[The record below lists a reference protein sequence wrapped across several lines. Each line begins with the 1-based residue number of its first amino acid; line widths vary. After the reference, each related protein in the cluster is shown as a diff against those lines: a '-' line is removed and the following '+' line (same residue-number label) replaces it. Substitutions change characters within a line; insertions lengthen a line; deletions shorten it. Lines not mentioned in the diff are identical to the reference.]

1 MDDDFRRSVRQVGP
15 ASWLW
20 TVAARETGGDP
31 FTVPGLRKG
40 MCKSRIQAVNEARE
54 WIDWLHVGPMP
65 VEVSVIDH

>member
-1 MDDDFRRSVRQVGP
+1 MDVFLMRVRQVGP

-20 TVAARETGGDP
+20 TVAAPETGGDP

-40 MCKSRIQAVNEARE
+40 MCKTRVDAGNEARQ

>member
-1 MDDDFRRSVRQVGP
+1 MDVFLMRVRQVGP

-20 TVAARETGGDP
+20 TVAAPETGGDP

-54 WIDWLHVGPMP
+54 WIDGLHVGPMP

>member
-1 MDDDFRRSVRQVGP
+1 MDVFLMRVRQVGP

-20 TVAARETGGDP
+20 TVAAPETGGDP

-40 MCKSRIQAVNEARE
+40 MCKSRADAVNEARQ

>member
-1 MDDDFRRSVRQVGP
+1 MDVFLMRVRQVGP

-20 TVAARETGGDP
+20 TVAAPETGGDA

>member
-1 MDDDFRRSVRQVGP
+1 MNVFLMRVRQVGP

-20 TVAARETGGDP
+20 TVAAPETGGDAY
-31 FTVPGLRKG
+31 TVPGLRKG

-54 WIDWLHVGPMP
+54 WIDWLHVGPLP